1 MRVVTFGLRTS
12 VLTSLL
18 FAVQIAFGQ
27 LAPNTLKGV
36 RQNDRIDVLRDGQLV
51 TSYVFR
57 SGSKPVLWP
66 IHGPDGHRMTR
77 SYPMDVTVPN
87 EAHDHP
93 HHRGLWMTFGEVAGA
108 DWWAEGKGK
117 GLVAHRKVVSL
128 NDSGPTITWVA
139 QHEWF
144 KTADSG
150 EPVGPAVL
158 LETCRYSV
166 SSTESQTVIDCE
178 YLWKGGD
185 GKQAVAFGDTKEGM
199 FAIRVPETMRGDK
212 PGGEI
217 LNSSG
222 DRQGDAWGKSAK
234 WVDYSGPVMGPVI
247 PSTNS
252 NASPGIYGIAILT
265 HPASFRPDGL
275 WHVRTYG
282 LFAHNPFGI
291 KDFMGQR
298 TKTDSTS
305 LDPKHSGG
313 YTLPPGESLHFLYRV
328 VFHRDRWDLAT
339 GNKEWQ
345 AFSETKP
352 QLDSS
357 KKNEGIGL

>member
-1 MRVVTFGLRTS
+1 MRGVTFGLRAS
-12 VLTSLL
+12 VFAWVLL
-18 FAVQIAFGQ
+18 AMQGAFGQ
-27 LAPNTLKGV
+27 LAPSALKAV
-36 RQNDRIDVLRDGQLV
+36 RQDDRIDVLRDGRLV

-77 SYPMDVTVPN
+77 SYPMDATVPN

-93 HHRGLWMTFGEVAGA
+93 HHRGMWMTFGEVAGS

-139 QHEWF
+139 EHEWF
-144 KTADSG
+144 KTEESG
-150 EPVGPAVL
+150 VPVGAAVL

-166 SSTESQTVIDCE
+166 SATEAQTVIDCE
-178 YLWKGGD
+178 YVWKGGD

-217 LNSSG
+217 LNSAG
-222 DRQGDAWGKSAK
+222 DRQGDTWGKSAK
-234 WVDYSGPVMGPVI
+234 WVDYSGPVVPHQ
-247 PSTNS
+247 SDSNS
-252 NASPGIYGIAILT
+252 AEPGIYGIAILT
-265 HPASFRPDGL
+265 HPSSFRSDGL

-291 KDFMGQR
+291 KDFLGQR
-298 TKTDSTS
+298 TKTDSIQG
-305 LDPKHSGG
+305 DPKHMGG
-313 YTLPPGESLHFLYRV
+313 HQLPPGESLHFLYRV
-328 VFHRDRWDLAT
+328 VFHRGRWDLAT
-339 GNKEWQ
+339 GDKEWQ
-345 AFSETKP
+345 VFSETKP
-352 QLDSS
+352 QIGSS
-357 KKNEGIGL
+357 KEGEGIGL